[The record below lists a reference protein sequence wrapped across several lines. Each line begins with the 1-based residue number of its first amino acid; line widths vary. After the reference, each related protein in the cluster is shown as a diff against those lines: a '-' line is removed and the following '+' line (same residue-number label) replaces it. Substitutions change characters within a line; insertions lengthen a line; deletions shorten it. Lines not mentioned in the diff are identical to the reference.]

1 MAETIDTNRE
11 DWHKSLTPV
20 SRHLGMVIGK
30 LQVAERGGKLKL
42 TVLEQN
48 SGDAIPCELP
58 QDAEWQELA
67 HRMQG
72 KKVAVMGC
80 LNFYDWHL
88 RWMTHLEAIREA
100 KSKPMPTPMKGSDF
114 MGAIPDPYAAK
125 DPVAFLRK
133 IRGYDDDWD

>member
-1 MAETIDTNRE
+1 MAETIDTSRE

-20 SRHLGMVIGK
+20 SRHLGMVIGE

-48 SGDAIPCELP
+48 SGDTIPCELP
-58 QDAEWQELA
+58 QDAEWKELA
-67 HRMQG
+67 CRMQG

-100 KSKPMPTPMKGSDF
+100 KSDPTRTRAYFGC
-114 MGAIPDPYAAK
+114 IPDPYAAK